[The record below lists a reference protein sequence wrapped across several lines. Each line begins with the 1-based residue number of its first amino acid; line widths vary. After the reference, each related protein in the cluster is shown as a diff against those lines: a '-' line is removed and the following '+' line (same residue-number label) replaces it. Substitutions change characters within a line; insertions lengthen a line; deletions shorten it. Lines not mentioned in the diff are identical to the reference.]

1 MSPPFRTASDFATL
15 AWRAKYIL
23 LVALIVGA
31 AAGYKKGGSN
41 TSNYAASTNLFVT
54 LKSAGNGNDL
64 QQSNNFSISRIASYV
79 SVVTSDEVLDPVARR
94 YGLDIDTLRSEV
106 SASAADDTVVLN
118 VRVVDSSSRR
128 AGQLANAIGVQLKRV
143 LPSLDATGDADR
155 SPIRVVTLR
164 AATPGSSTGGTSPRK
179 GALIGG
185 LAGLLLGYA
194 LAVLRAVSDRR
205 VRTGVR
211 LREAIALPIL
221 SEVPRTQKLREPWLG
236 PDKRA
241 APVLDATRRIALKV
255 WAGAAGSRAQ
265 VVLTTSP
272 RAGEGKT
279 LLAAHL
285 AAAAAEA
292 GLRVVLVDANLRDP
306 AIASRLGLT
315 SGPGLQTVVGD
326 TVPVTDV
333 VHDHHDAS
341 IAVLSAGPP
350 LAEPA
355 RLLASPAMRSMLAQL
370 RESYDV
376 VILDGA
382 SLSPTAD
389 ALTLAS
395 AVDGVI
401 VVVEPRSRL
410 DEVQQSIRELA
421 ALDANVL
428 GVVLNKAG
436 RGGSA
441 GSSGLS
447 DPVVREAGPAEHSRL
462 TYDAAS

>member
-23 LVALIVGA
+23 VVAIIVGA
-31 AAGYKKGGSN
+31 AVGYKKGGSN
-41 TSNYAASTNLFVT
+41 GSNYAASTNLFVT
-54 LKSAGNGNDL
+54 LKAAGNGNDL

-79 SVVTSDEVLDPVARR
+79 SVVTSDEVLDPVAQR

-106 SASAADDTVVLN
+106 SASAADNTVVLN

-128 AGQLANAIGVQLKRV
+128 AGALANAIGARLKRV
-143 LPSLDATGDADR
+143 LPTLDATDAADR
-155 SPIRVVTLR
+155 SPIRVITLR
-164 AATPGSSTGGTSPRK
+164 AATPGSSTGGTTPRK

-205 VRTGVR
+205 VRTAVR
-211 LREAIALPIL
+211 LREAVPLPIL
-221 SEVPRTQKLREPWLG
+221 SEVPRTKKLRQPWLG
-236 PDKRA
+236 PDERA
-241 APVLDATRRIALKV
+241 APILDATRRIALKI
-255 WAGAAGSRAQ
+255 WAGNAGPRAQ

-272 RAGEGKT
+272 RPGAGTT

-292 GLRVVLVDANLRDP
+292 GLHVVLVDANLRSP
-306 AIASRLGLT
+306 AIASRLGIE
-315 SGPGLQTVVGD
+315 SGPGLQAIVAD
-326 TVPVTDV
+326 ALPITDV
-333 VHDHHDAS
+333 VHEHHDAS
-341 IAVLSAGPP
+341 ITVLAAGPP
-350 LAEPA
+350 VADPA
-355 RLLASPAMRSMLAQL
+355 RLLASPAMRSTLAQL
-370 RESYDV
+370 RETYDV
-376 VILDGA
+376 VVLDGA

-395 AVDGVI
+395 VVDGVI
-401 VVVEPRSRL
+401 VVVEPRSHL
-410 DEVQQSIRELA
+410 DEVRQSIRELA

-436 RGGSA
+436 RGRSA
-441 GSSGLS
+441 GGAGLS
-447 DPVVREAGPAEHSRL
+447 DPVVQELGPAERSRL